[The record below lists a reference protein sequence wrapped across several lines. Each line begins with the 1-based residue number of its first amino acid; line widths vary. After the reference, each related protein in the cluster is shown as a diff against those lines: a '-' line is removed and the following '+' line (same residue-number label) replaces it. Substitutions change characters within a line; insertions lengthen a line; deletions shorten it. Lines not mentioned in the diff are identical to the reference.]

1 MEALKSFSA
10 KFINDTYQS
19 LEEASFAVSKP
30 DGPNVA
36 YFIKKI
42 TGPMNCQDA
51 AVLVGF
57 YSSETAS
64 FNVKIGDTLF
74 PKREVMAE
82 HFVFAM
88 EDSII
93 PLIKMVYHN
102 VELITDSNNMYGL
115 FACVPPDEIN
125 RLIETDVHYEVY
137 TYSKG
142 MFGIQQVQRVY
153 TPKYEEFSDTEKF
166 TNGFFIKKRLIMT

>member
-1 MEALKSFSA
+1 MDALTCFSA

-30 DGPNVA
+30 DGPKVA

-51 AVLVGF
+51 SVLVGF

-64 FNVKIGDTLF
+64 FSVKIGDTLF
-74 PKREVMAE
+74 PKRDVQAE

-88 EDSII
+88 EDSVV
-93 PLIKMVYHN
+93 PLIKLVHHN
-102 VELITDSNNMYGL
+102 VEVITDASIYGV
-115 FACVPPDEIN
+115 FACLPPDATN
-125 RLIETDVHYEVY
+125 RLIVTDVHYEAY
-137 TYSKG
+137 TYSSG
-142 MFGIQQVQRVY
+142 MFGIQQLKRVCA
-153 TPKYEEFSDTEKF
+153 PKYEEFSDTEKF
-166 TNGFFIKKRLIMT
+166 TNGFFIKKFLACT